1 MYYNIYFDKF
11 ANDIHIWDDIAGY
24 EKVKFENYAY
34 ILDPNGDHVTIDG
47 LKCKK
52 TYTWSDTAI
61 SAKMVFE
68 HDVPATTRY
77 LIDRYGDSDTPSARP
92 TTMFFDIEVAKE
104 GKYSSVEDANNTITS
119 IAYYTEQSGYRCLVL
134 DTKSKSSAPEIV
146 NVTVGDN
153 ILKVSVSTISAE
165 RELLTR
171 FLREYRELNPSIL
184 TGWNIDYYDIPYLY
198 NRITNVCGGDYAK
211 QLSPINKVRTK
222 EFGKRTIIDIAGV
235 TALDYIM
242 LYKKFTYSEQPNYK
256 LNTIATIELGRGK
269 VEYDGS
275 LDQLYQTDL
284 AKFIEYNVIDVE
296 LIYSMD
302 KKLDYI
308 NVARGIC
315 HKGHVPYDD
324 IVFTSRYLDGAAL
337 TYCRRNNLVASS
349 TRVVDGAGDGQA
361 EGAYVMDP
369 IPGLYKWVYD
379 LDLTS
384 LYPMNI
390 ITLNI
395 SPETKFGK
403 ILNWNE
409 AEWVDSSDR
418 KYRIKLFKDGTIVG
432 KFQEDFG
439 VPKNELF
446 AANKQELKDIISQ
459 YNLSVAS
466 NGMLYTL
473 DKIGLI
479 PAILSTWFDDR
490 DSFKNLRKQYEKE
503 GDDVLAGYYDQ
514 QQLITKIMLNSFYGV
529 LLLNSFRF
537 YDKDNGESVTI
548 TGQSVI
554 KWAVKM
560 ANYYYNKKLD
570 TNSEY
575 VLYCDTDS
583 VYLPALPLIRN
594 VDIESLTDEEIAE
607 LVKPIINDVQ
617 AFINNSYGVYA
628 KKFHMVDSHRW
639 DIKQELI
646 ARRALW
652 IAKKRYAQ
660 WIVNKEGHT
669 ISKLNVKGL
678 DTVRSSFPPAFRKF
692 LTSILIDIL
701 HDKSNEYLNKSVLT
715 FKNKMSNVNV
725 LDILAPTSAKEVAKY
740 DTGKMGVVKS
750 GTPVHIKSALNYN
763 NLLSIFGIDN
773 IPKITDGD
781 KIVWGYLRNNKYN
794 FETLALTGENDD
806 KRIID
811 FINEFVDRDKIFH
824 NGLINKLQSYWDA
837 MNWGQITFNTNIGK
851 FF

>member
-1 MYYNIYFDKF
+1 MYYNIYYDKF
-11 ANDIHIWDDIAGY
+11 TNDIHIWDDVNGY
-24 EKVKFENYAY
+24 DKVKFKNYAY
-34 ILDPNGDHVTIDG
+34 VLDPNGDQVTIDG

-52 TYTWSDTAI
+52 TYSWSDTAVK
-61 SAKMVFE
+61 AKMIFE

-77 LIDRYGDSDTPSARP
+77 LIDRYGDSDTPSIRP
-92 TTMFFDIEVAKE
+92 TAMFFDIEVAKE
-104 GKYSSVEDANNTITS
+104 GAYSTPEAASNTITS
-119 IAYYTEQSGYRCLVL
+119 IAYYTEQSGYICLVL
-134 DTKSKSSAPEIV
+134 DTKSKSSAPRVV

-153 ILKVSVSTISAE
+153 TLKVSVSAIATE
-165 RELLTR
+165 RDLLAR
-171 FLREYRELNPSIL
+171 FLREYRKLDPSIL
-184 TGWNIDYYDIPYLY
+184 TGWNIDFFDIPYLY
-198 NRITNVCGGDYAK
+198 NRIMNVLGGDYAK
-211 QLSPINKVRTK
+211 QLSPINKVKTR
-222 EFGKRTIIDIAGV
+222 EFNGRAIIDIAGV

-296 LIYSMD
+296 LICSMD
-302 KKLDYI
+302 RKLDYI

-315 HKGHVPYDD
+315 HKGHVGYGD
-324 IVFTSRYLDGAAL
+324 IIFTSRYLDGAAL

-403 ILNWNE
+403 ILDWNE
-409 AEWVDSSDR
+409 SEWVDSSDR
-418 KYRIKLFKDGTIVG
+418 KYRIKLFKDETIVG
-432 KFQEDFG
+432 RFQEDFG

-446 AANKQELKDIISQ
+446 AANKQELTDIISQ

-490 DSFKNLRKQYEKE
+490 DTFKNLRKQYEKE
-503 GDDVLAGYYDQ
+503 GDTVLAGYYDQ

-554 KWAVKM
+554 KWAGKM
-560 ANYYYNKKLD
+560 ANYYYNKQLQTSD
-570 TNSEY
+570 EY
-575 VLYCDTDS
+575 VIYTDTDS
-583 VYLPALPLIRN
+583 LFLPILPLIRN
-594 VDIESLTDEEIAE
+594 VNVESLADEEIIQLA
-607 LVKPIINDVQ
+607 KPIIKDVQ
-617 AFINNSYGVYA
+617 TFINNSYTVYA
-628 KKFHMVDSHRW
+628 KKFHMVDVHRW

-646 ARRALW
+646 ARRAMW
-652 IAKKRYAQ
+652 IAKKHYAQ
-660 WIVNKEGHT
+660 WIVDKEGHA
-669 ISKLNVKGL
+669 ISKLDVKGL

-701 HDKSNEYLNKSVLT
+701 HDKSNEYLNKSVLA

-725 LDILAPTSAKEVAKY
+725 LDILAPTSAKEVVKW
-740 DTGKMGVVKS
+740 DTGKVSVVKS

-763 NLLSIFGIDN
+763 NLLNIFGIDN

-781 KIVWGYLRNNKYN
+781 KIVWGYLKQNKYN
-794 FETLALTGENDD
+794 FETLALTGEYDD
-806 KRIID
+806 TRIVN

-824 NGLINKLQSYWDA
+824 KGLVNKLQSYWDA
-837 MNWGQITFNTNIGK
+837 LNWGKITFNNNVGR